1 MSPYLTLAIAIMAEV
16 TGTSAMKAAD
26 GFSRPVPS
34 AVVVL
39 AYCTSSY
46 LLSLTV
52 RAMPVGIVYAVWSG
66 VGIVV
71 VSAIGWLWYGQEL
84 DLAALAGL
92 SLIIA
97 GVLVINLLSKSIG
110 T

>member
-1 MSPYLTLAIAIMAEV
+1 MSPYLSLAIAIAAEV

-26 GFSRPVPS
+26 GFSRLLPS

-39 AYCTSSY
+39 AYGTSFY
-46 LLSLTV
+46 FMSLTV
-52 RAMPVGIVYAVWSG
+52 RTMPVGIVYAVWSG

-71 VSAIGWLWYGQEL
+71 ISLVGWLCYGQHL
-84 DLAALAGL
+84 DWPALAGL

-97 GVLVINLLSKSIG
+97 GVLVINLLSR
-110 T
+110 TVAP